1 MLEQAGQRRQP
12 AADGRSV
19 RAFLFALHPL
29 PGDDGAMIDLAQLV
43 GRGDAERAHEVPH
56 VEPVGAAGLRALL
69 LRQPD
74 FFFGD
79 GGELV
84 ERGELAGARN
94 RNGNDCRHQSPF
106 LRRD

>member
-1 MLEQAGQRRQP
+1 MVEA
-12 AADGRSV
+12 V
-19 RAFLFALHPL
+19 RAFLLALHPF
-29 PGDDGAMIDLAQLV
+29 PGDDGAMIDLAQHV
-43 GRGDAERAHEVPH
+43 GAGDAERPHEVPH
-56 VEPVGAAGLRALL
+56 VEPVGAAGLLALL

-94 RNGNDCRHQSPF
+94 RERK
-106 LRRD
+106 

>member
-1 MLEQAGQRRQP
+1 
-12 AADGRSV
+12 
-19 RAFLFALHPL
+19 
-29 PGDDGAMIDLAQLV
+29 
-43 GRGDAERAHEVPH
+43 VPH

-84 ERGELAGARN
+84 ERGELAGSAG
-94 RNGNDCRHQSPF
+94 RNGKATGSVIDPA
-106 LRRD
+106 